1 MLTRTHRLF
10 PHLGTAISPPDGRF
24 LARGRVC
31 LMERETEAD
40 AALSRFAELQ
50 RDVLK
55 QHLALAEK
63 HIAEGVVHVEQE
75 RQIVEELKRRGQ
87 DVRRSADL
95 LELFKETLADHIS
108 ERDRV
113 LEELA
118 ARS

>member
-1 MLTRTHRLF
+1 MPLVFRPQSSHGRL
-10 PHLGTAISPPDGRF
+10 

-40 AALSRFAELQ
+40 AALSRSGGITN
-50 RDVLK
+50 VLK

-63 HIAEGVVHVEQE
+63 HIAEGVAHVEQE

-87 DVRRSADL
+87 DFRRSADL

-108 ERDRV
+108 ERDRL
-113 LEELA
+113 LEALA
-118 ARS
+118 ERY